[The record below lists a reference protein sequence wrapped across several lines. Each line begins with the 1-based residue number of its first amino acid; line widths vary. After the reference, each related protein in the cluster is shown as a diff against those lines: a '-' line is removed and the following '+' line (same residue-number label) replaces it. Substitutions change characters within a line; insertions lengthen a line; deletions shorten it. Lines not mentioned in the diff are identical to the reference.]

1 MACSK
6 TLTLNP
12 VSEGDVPLEQA
23 IYSSTHGA
31 IYGVRGGW
39 VHKFNATTG
48 KLIASSVFSDD
59 AVGPSSI
66 TELSGVIYVC
76 SWWTNKFPEILA
88 FRDNHDLFSIDPTT
102 LESTNTHIWKTYNS
116 GYDDSKW
123 IFGPFQII
131 SDGTR
136 IWGFASNSLVF
147 FVVPSNPTAL
157 QLYSGFGGISY
168 GGGPASLDLIWDD
181 VNSVVAMTSQDGPVV
196 AKYDTTG
203 QVNDTNNRFTKRVVG
218 LCYCPDT
225 DKYYA
230 VDNTSIVVTLE
241 AADFRAVGAIGSI
254 NTGEALAN
262 PRRIKFNPNTGYLYV
277 PGWASNSVIVI
288 DPVLETVVEIQ
299 TGFNQPWD
307 VVIAGSKMFAVQNAP
322 IGLREIT

>member
-1 MACSK
+1 M
-6 TLTLNP
+6 
-12 VSEGDVPLEQA
+12 PLEQA

-48 KLIASSVFSDD
+48 KLIASAVFSDD

-66 TELSGVIYVC
+66 TELAGVIYVC
-76 SWWTNKFPEILA
+76 SWWTIKVDEIPSWS
-88 FRDNHDLFSIDPTT
+88 DNRDLFSINPTT
-102 LESTNTHIWKTYNS
+102 LEATNTHIWKTYNGGS
-116 GYDDSKW
+116 YYGW
-123 IFGPFQII
+123 NEWTFGPNQITT
-131 SDGTR
+131 DGTR
-136 IWGFASNSLVF
+136 IWGLLSPATVF
-147 FVVPSNPTAL
+147 YVVPSNP
-157 QLYSGFGGISY
+157 SGLKKSY
-168 GGGPASLDLIWDD
+168 GSDSGGGPLGVELIFDSTNGVAVFVAQGNGIAS
-181 VNSVVAMTSQDGPVV
+181 
-196 AKYDTTG
+196 YDTSG
-203 QVNDTNNRFTKRVVG
+203 GFPPSLVDDTPGSFTKRVVG

-230 VDNTSIVVTLE
+230 VDNTSIIVTLE